1 MMMSHEHQVPKIDS
15 LHDEKW
21 SKFIRNK
28 FGNFVIKKT
37 FTGCHSRTKLVE
49 KNVVLK
55 HFK

>member
-28 FGNFVIKKT
+28 FGNVVIKKT
-37 FTGCHSRTKLVE
+37 FTGCHSRTKLVG

>member
-1 MMMSHEHQVPKIDS
+1 MMSHEHQVPKIDS